1 MSDLM
6 NEQKKFIIWELW
18 KKGSPMTNIARSIKK
33 ARCHA
38 FFLLRVSR
46 RYWVTSAIQLA
57 TKPDISWEGK
67 IPREIIGHQSAK

>member
-46 RYWVTSAIQLA
+46 RY
-57 TKPDISWEGK
+57 
-67 IPREIIGHQSAK
+67 